1 MAPMR
6 TIRWIQRRST
16 DSVAL
21 AVLYLTL
28 AQVVIGLAVVR
39 TVHGQSQEI
48 INDRLA
54 NRQVNLETRLVSIEQ
69 MNLPARLAVLERS
82 AEEISQ
88 VKLMI
93 YGVFVTLIGSL
104 FAQIVNIRGQR
115 KMRTTDDS
123 ND

>member
-1 MAPMR
+1 MAPYRLYKWAR
-6 TIRWIQRRST
+6 TRRN
-16 DSVAL
+16 DAIAL
-21 AVLYLTL
+21 SVLYLTL
-28 AQVVIGLAVVR
+28 AQVIIGLAVVR

-54 NRQVNLETRLVSIEQ
+54 NRQLNLETRVVSIEQ

-115 KMRTTDDS
+115 KMRQGDEGE
-123 ND
+123 